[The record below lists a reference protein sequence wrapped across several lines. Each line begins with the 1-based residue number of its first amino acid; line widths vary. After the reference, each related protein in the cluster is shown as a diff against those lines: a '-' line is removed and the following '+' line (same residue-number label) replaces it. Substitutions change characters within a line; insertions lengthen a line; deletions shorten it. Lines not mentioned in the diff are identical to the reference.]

1 MNWLTKTI
9 RKVFPKKKISLDIN
23 ENAWVKCRCGQ
34 MLYSNDLEQ
43 TMYVCPQCNEHL
55 QIHPRTRF
63 KHLFDGGIY
72 EEIPYDS
79 DFKDYLNFKG
89 KRSYKER
96 FYEARKKTN
105 LEDCILIGSGKING
119 ISIVCACQTFLFLG
133 GSMGASAGEAIVKAA
148 ETSVENHV
156 PLVLVT
162 SSGGARMDENQLAL
176 QTLPKTTIAVS
187 LVKEAGLPVIV
198 VNTNPS
204 TGGTMAS
211 FGSLGH
217 ITLAEPKSLVGFAG
231 KRVIA
236 ATVNEELPEGFQTA
250 ESMGA
255 FIDQIVE
262 RKDLKEKLSQILSI
276 LLKRAA

>member
-1 MNWLTKTI
+1 
-9 RKVFPKKKISLDIN
+9 
-23 ENAWVKCRCGQ
+23 
-34 MLYSNDLEQ
+34 
-43 TMYVCPQCNEHL
+43 
-55 QIHPRTRF
+55 
-63 KHLFDGGIY
+63 
-72 EEIPYDS
+72 
-79 DFKDYLNFKG
+79 
-89 KRSYKER
+89 
-96 FYEARKKTN
+96 
-105 LEDCILIGSGKING
+105 
-119 ISIVCACQTFLFLG
+119 
-133 GSMGASAGEAIVKAA
+133 
-148 ETSVENHV
+148 
-156 PLVLVT
+156 VT

-198 VNTNPS
+198 INTNPS

-231 KRVIA
+231 RRVIS
-236 ATVNEELPEGFQTA
+236 ATVGEELPEGFQTA
-250 ESMGA
+250 ETMGA